1 MEMIDLDGTGALLLI
16 GDSERSADMLYAT
29 GFNAPDPFVFLQT
42 EHTTYL
48 LIGDLELDRARD
60 QARVDEV
67 LSLSRYDKLAAEG
80 RDEAANGEDYQARRY
95 RALILLMEELGVRS
109 AKVPADFPV
118 GAADVL
124 RQAGFRLEVATGPLF
139 PHRSRK
145 EPGEIDAIVQAL
157 AAAQSSMG
165 CAIEAI
171 RSSSVDAEGR
181 LVGVDGQILT
191 SQRVRRLIHR
201 SLLDDDC
208 TGQHTIVACGE
219 DGCDPH
225 QQGSG
230 PLRAGQ
236 PIILDIF
243 PRSEESGYFGDI
255 TRTVLKGKAS
265 QRLRDLYRTV
275 EDGQRLA
282 LERIR
287 ADVDGG
293 DIHRAIETLFA
304 DRGFETGERN
314 GRMQGFFHGTGHGL
328 GLEIHEA
335 PSIGKRRD
343 ILQVGQ
349 VVTVEP
355 GLYYQNLGGVR
366 LEDVVVVE
374 EEGCRNLTSF
384 PKYFEV

>member
-1 MEMIDLDGTGALLLI
+1 MLDLDGTDALLLV

-29 GFNAPDPFVFLQT
+29 GFSAPDPFVFLQT
-42 EHTTYL
+42 NRANYL

-67 LSLSRYDKLAAEG
+67 LSLSRYDRLAAD
-80 RDEAANGEDYQARRY
+80 RLDEAADEEDYPTRRY
-95 RALILLMEELGVRS
+95 RALLMLLEELKVRS
-109 AKVPADFPV
+109 MKVPADFPV
-118 GAADVL
+118 GAADIL
-124 RQAGFRLEVATGPLF
+124 RQAGLRLEVAAEPLF
-139 PHRSRK
+139 AHRSRK
-145 EPGEIDAIVQAL
+145 QPVEIDAVVQAL
-157 AAAQSSMG
+157 VAAERGMKR
-165 CAIEAI
+165 AIEII
-171 RSSSVDAEGR
+171 RSAAVDSQDR
-181 LVGVDGQILT
+181 LVGADGQILT
-191 SQRVRRLIHR
+191 SQGVRRLIHQ
-201 SLLDDDC
+201 SLLADDC

-230 PLRAGQ
+230 PLLAGQ

-255 TRTVLKGKAS
+255 TRTVLKGEAS
-265 QRLRDLYRTV
+265 GRQRDLYRAV
-275 EDGQRLA
+275 EEGQQLA

-287 ADVDGG
+287 AGVDGS
-293 DIHRAIETLFA
+293 DIHRAIEALFT

-355 GLYYQNLGGVR
+355 GLYYQGLGGVR
-366 LEDVVVVE
+366 IEDVVVVV

>member
-1 MEMIDLDGTGALLLI
+1 MLELDSADALLLI
-16 GDSERSADMLYAT
+16 GDSERSADLLYAT
-29 GFNAPDPFVFLQT
+29 GFNAPDAFVFLQT
-42 EHTTYL
+42 NEAKYL

-67 LSLSRYDKLAAEG
+67 LSLTRYDKLAADRRG
-80 RDEAANGEDYQARRY
+80 EAADEEDYPTRRC
-95 RALILLMEELGVRS
+95 RALMMVLEELKVRS
-109 AKVPADFPV
+109 MKVPADFPV

-124 RQAGFRLEVATGPLF
+124 RQAGFRLEVAAEPLF
-139 PHRSRK
+139 AHRSRK
-145 EPGEIDAIVQAL
+145 EPAEIDAIVHAL
-157 AAAQSSMG
+157 VAAERSMEH
-165 CAIEAI
+165 AIGAI
-171 RSSSVDAEGR
+171 RSAAVDGQGR

-191 SQRVRRLIHR
+191 SQRVRRLIHQ
-201 SLLDDDC
+201 SLLADDC
-208 TGQHTIVACGE
+208 TSQHTIVACGE

-230 PLRAGQ
+230 PLLAGQ

-255 TRTVLKGKAS
+255 TRTVLKGEAS
-265 QRLRDLYRTV
+265 GQLSELYRAV
-275 EDGQRLA
+275 EDGQQLA

-287 ADVDGG
+287 AGVDGS
-293 DIHRAIETLFA
+293 DIHRSVEALFT
-304 DRGFETGERN
+304 DRGFETGERS

-335 PSIGKRRD
+335 PGIGKRRD

-355 GLYYQNLGGVR
+355 GLYYKGLGGVR
-366 LEDVVVVE
+366 IEDVVVVE
-374 EEGCRNLTSF
+374 EKGCRNLTSF

>member
-1 MEMIDLDGTGALLLI
+1 MLDLDGTAALLLV

-29 GFNAPDPFVFLQT
+29 GFSAPDPFVFLQT
-42 EHTTYL
+42 ARAKYL

-67 LSLSRYDKLAAEG
+67 LSLSRYDRLAAD
-80 RDEAANGEDYQARRY
+80 RLDEAADEEDYPTRRY
-95 RALILLMEELGVRS
+95 RALLMLLEELKVRS
-109 AKVPADFPV
+109 MKVPADFPV
-118 GAADVL
+118 GAADIL
-124 RQAGFRLEVATGPLF
+124 RQAGLRLEVAAEPLF
-139 PHRSRK
+139 AHRSRK
-145 EPGEIDAIVQAL
+145 QPVEIDAVIQAL
-157 AAAQSSMG
+157 VAAERAMTR
-165 CAIEAI
+165 AIEII
-171 RSSSVDAEGR
+171 RSAAVDSQDR
-181 LVGVDGQILT
+181 LVGADGQILT
-191 SQRVRRLIHR
+191 SQGVRRLIHQ
-201 SLLDDDC
+201 SLLADDC

-230 PLRAGQ
+230 PLLAGQ

-255 TRTVLKGKAS
+255 TRTVLKGEAS
-265 QRLRDLYRTV
+265 SRQRDLYRAG
-275 EDGQRLA
+275 EEGQQLA

-287 ADVDGG
+287 AGVDGS
-293 DIHRAIETLFA
+293 DIHRAIEALFT

-355 GLYYQNLGGVR
+355 GLYYQGLGGVR
-366 LEDVVVVE
+366 IEDVVVVE
-374 EEGCRNLTSF
+374 AEGCRNLTSF

>member
-1 MEMIDLDGTGALLLI
+1 MLDLDGTDALLLV

-29 GFNAPDPFVFLQT
+29 GFSAPDPFVFLQT
-42 EHTTYL
+42 DRAKYL

-67 LSLSRYDKLAAEG
+67 LSLSRYDKLAAD
-80 RDEAANGEDYQARRY
+80 RLDEAADEEDYPTRRY
-95 RALILLMEELGVRS
+95 RALLMLLEELKVRTM
-109 AKVPADFPV
+109 KVPADFPV
-118 GAADVL
+118 GAADIL
-124 RQAGFRLEVATGPLF
+124 RQAGLRLEVAAEPLF
-139 PHRSRK
+139 AHRSRK
-145 EPGEIDAIVQAL
+145 QPVEIDAVIQAL
-157 AAAQSSMG
+157 VAAERGMKR
-165 CAIEAI
+165 AIEII
-171 RSSSVDAEGR
+171 RSAAVDSQDR
-181 LVGVDGQILT
+181 LVGADGQILT
-191 SQRVRRLIHR
+191 SQGVRRLIHQ
-201 SLLDDDC
+201 SLLADDC

-230 PLRAGQ
+230 PLLAGQ

-255 TRTVLKGKAS
+255 TRTVLKGEAS
-265 QRLRDLYRTV
+265 SRQRDLYRAV
-275 EDGQRLA
+275 EEGQQLA

-287 ADVDGG
+287 AGVDGS
-293 DIHRAIETLFA
+293 DIHRAIEELFT

-343 ILQVGQ
+343 ILQIGQ

-355 GLYYQNLGGVR
+355 GLYYQGLGGVR
-366 LEDVVVVE
+366 IEDVVVVE
-374 EEGCRNLTSF
+374 EKGCRNLTSF
-384 PKYFEV
+384 PKFFEV

>member
-1 MEMIDLDGTGALLLI
+1 MKRAIEIIRGAAV
-16 GDSERSADMLYAT
+16 DS
-29 GFNAPDPFVFLQT
+29 Q
-42 EHTTYL
+42 
-48 LIGDLELDRARD
+48 D
-60 QARVDEV
+60 Q
-67 LSLSRYDKLAAEG
+67 L
-80 RDEAANGEDYQARRY
+80 
-95 RALILLMEELGVRS
+95 
-109 AKVPADFPV
+109 V
-118 GAADVL
+118 GA
-124 RQAGFRLEVATGPLF
+124 
-139 PHRSRK
+139 
-145 EPGEIDAIVQAL
+145 
-157 AAAQSSMG
+157 
-165 CAIEAI
+165 
-171 RSSSVDAEGR
+171 
-181 LVGVDGQILT
+181 DGQILT
-191 SQRVRRLIHR
+191 SQGVRRLIHQ
-201 SLLDDDC
+201 SLLADDC

-230 PLRAGQ
+230 PLLAGQ

-255 TRTVLKGKAS
+255 TRTVLKGEAS
-265 QRLRDLYRTV
+265 SRQRDLYRAV
-275 EDGQRLA
+275 EEGQQLA

-287 ADVDGG
+287 AGVDGS
-293 DIHRAIETLFA
+293 DIHRAIEALFT

-355 GLYYQNLGGVR
+355 GLYYQGLGGVR
-366 LEDVVVVE
+366 IEDVVVGE

>member
-1 MEMIDLDGTGALLLI
+1 MLDLDGTDALLLV

-29 GFNAPDPFVFLQT
+29 GFSAPDPFVFLQT
-42 EHTTYL
+42 NRANYL

-67 LSLSRYDKLAAEG
+67 LSLSRYDRLAAD
-80 RDEAANGEDYQARRY
+80 RLDEAADEEDYPTRRY
-95 RALILLMEELGVRS
+95 RALLMLLEELKVRS
-109 AKVPADFPV
+109 MKVPADFPV
-118 GAADVL
+118 GAADIL
-124 RQAGFRLEVATGPLF
+124 RQAGLRLEVAAEPLF
-139 PHRSRK
+139 AHRSRK
-145 EPGEIDAIVQAL
+145 QPVEIDAVVQAL
-157 AAAQSSMG
+157 VAAERGMKR
-165 CAIEAI
+165 AIEII
-171 RSSSVDAEGR
+171 RSAAVDSQDR
-181 LVGVDGQILT
+181 LVGADGQILT
-191 SQRVRRLIHR
+191 SQGVRRLIHQ
-201 SLLDDDC
+201 SLLADDC

-230 PLRAGQ
+230 PLLAGQ

-255 TRTVLKGKAS
+255 TRTVLKGEAS
-265 QRLRDLYRTV
+265 SRQRDLYRAV
-275 EDGQRLA
+275 EEGQQLA

-287 ADVDGG
+287 AGVDGS
-293 DIHRAIETLFA
+293 DIHRAIEALFT
-304 DRGFETGERN
+304 DRGFKTGERN

-355 GLYYQNLGGVR
+355 GLYYQGLGGVR
-366 LEDVVVVE
+366 
-374 EEGCRNLTSF
+374 
-384 PKYFEV
+384 

>member
-1 MEMIDLDGTGALLLI
+1 MLDLDGTDALLLV

-29 GFNAPDPFVFLQT
+29 GFSAPDPFVFLQT
-42 EHTTYL
+42 NRANYL

-67 LSLSRYDKLAAEG
+67 LSLSRYDRLAAD
-80 RDEAANGEDYQARRY
+80 RLDEAADEEDYPTRRY
-95 RALILLMEELGVRS
+95 RALLMLLEELKVRS
-109 AKVPADFPV
+109 MKVPADFPV
-118 GAADVL
+118 GAADIL
-124 RQAGFRLEVATGPLF
+124 RQSGLRLEVAAEPLF
-139 PHRSRK
+139 AHRSRK
-145 EPGEIDAIVQAL
+145 QPVEIDAVVQAL
-157 AAAQSSMG
+157 VAAERGMKR
-165 CAIEAI
+165 AIEII
-171 RSSSVDAEGR
+171 RSAAVDSQDR
-181 LVGVDGQILT
+181 LVGADGQILT
-191 SQRVRRLIHR
+191 SQGVRRLIHQ
-201 SLLDDDC
+201 SLLADDC

-230 PLRAGQ
+230 PLLAGQ

-255 TRTVLKGKAS
+255 TRTVLKGEAS
-265 QRLRDLYRTV
+265 SRQRDLYRAV
-275 EDGQRLA
+275 EEGQQLA

-287 ADVDGG
+287 AGVDGS
-293 DIHRAIETLFA
+293 DIHRAIEALFT

-355 GLYYQNLGGVR
+355 GLYYQGLGGVR
-366 LEDVVVVE
+366 IEDVVVVE